1 MVTQSSGKKYH
12 GTLTKKL
19 FRDMSR
25 SAMQFLAMF
34 LLCAM
39 GTWCFSGLDANWR
52 MLELSTETPI
62 AQSNLADFWVKG
74 ASFGKNDILKLRN
87 LPGVKDVQA
96 RVTLEMDCPDLGDEV
111 TLMVHGYD
119 GDMRICTPIIRT
131 GSELSAS
138 DTRGCLLE
146 EQFAQAH
153 NLSVGDTMKVSYGGV
168 SLTFFVRGTILSG
181 EYLVT
186 AKNITPQP
194 DIYGYMYVSAKAM
207 AAFPFTEML
216 VKASAD
222 ADLTQVRTEIMD
234 TCPTA
239 LIVDKDTHS
248 GTLSARNFVS
258 MFRSLSYLF
267 PVLVFAVA
275 AMIVVNTLTRMIEN
289 QRVQMGTLKA
299 LADSAALHQL
309 RHRAVRRRFAAG
321 RAHGANQ
328 HSVHSLADCLDERAL
343 SGAPS
348 RPDFRHHLADCR
360 AVRGHVSADLPAH
373 LQPRGAGNDGK
384 PFAPKAAEIR
394 LAHPVGADSP
404 AVGAFFL
411 QHEDD
416 YPQHFPQQGAFI
428 PVARRHPV
436 LQYADHLLLRLAG
449 IHQHIY
455 RRLLHAHPALRRA
468 REPDFRTGILA

>member
-87 LPGVKDVQA
+87 LTGVKDVQA

-153 NLSVGDTMKVSYGGV
+153 NLSVGDTVKVSYGGV

-216 VKASAD
+216 VKADCGQGHTQRHALSTQLRQHVPQSVLLVPGAGFRGRGDDCRQHAD
-222 ADLTQVRTEIMD
+222 AHD
-234 TCPTA
+234 
-239 LIVDKDTHS
+239 
-248 GTLSARNFVS
+248 
-258 MFRSLSYLF
+258 
-267 PVLVFAVA
+267 
-275 AMIVVNTLTRMIEN
+275 
-289 QRVQMGTLKA
+289 
-299 LADSAALHQL
+299 
-309 RHRAVRRRFAAG
+309 
-321 RAHGANQ
+321 
-328 HSVHSLADCLDERAL
+328 
-343 SGAPS
+343 
-348 RPDFRHHLADCR
+348 
-360 AVRGHVSADLPAH
+360 
-373 LQPRGAGNDGK
+373 
-384 PFAPKAAEIR
+384 
-394 LAHPVGADSP
+394 
-404 AVGAFFL
+404 
-411 QHEDD
+411 
-416 YPQHFPQQGAFI
+416 
-428 PVARRHPV
+428 
-436 LQYADHLLLRLAG
+436 
-449 IHQHIY
+449 
-455 RRLLHAHPALRRA
+455 
-468 REPDFRTGILA
+468 

>member
-74 ASFGKNDILKLRN
+74 SSFGKNDILKLRN

-153 NLSVGDTMKVSYGGV
+153 NLSVGDTVKVSYGGV
-168 SLTFFVRGTILSG
+168 SLTFSC
-181 EYLVT
+181 
-186 AKNITPQP
+186 
-194 DIYGYMYVSAKAM
+194 
-207 AAFPFTEML
+207 AAQFSP
-216 VKASAD
+216 A
-222 ADLTQVRTEIMD
+222 
-234 TCPTA
+234 
-239 LIVDKDTHS
+239 
-248 GTLSARNFVS
+248 
-258 MFRSLSYLF
+258 
-267 PVLVFAVA
+267 
-275 AMIVVNTLTRMIEN
+275 NTL
-289 QRVQMGTLKA
+289 
-299 LADSAALHQL
+299 
-309 RHRAVRRRFAAG
+309 
-321 RAHGANQ
+321 
-328 HSVHSLADCLDERAL
+328 
-343 SGAPS
+343 
-348 RPDFRHHLADCR
+348 
-360 AVRGHVSADLPAH
+360 
-373 LQPRGAGNDGK
+373 
-384 PFAPKAAEIR
+384 
-394 LAHPVGADSP
+394 
-404 AVGAFFL
+404 
-411 QHEDD
+411 
-416 YPQHFPQQGAFI
+416 
-428 PVARRHPV
+428 
-436 LQYADHLLLRLAG
+436 
-449 IHQHIY
+449 
-455 RRLLHAHPALRRA
+455 
-468 REPDFRTGILA
+468 